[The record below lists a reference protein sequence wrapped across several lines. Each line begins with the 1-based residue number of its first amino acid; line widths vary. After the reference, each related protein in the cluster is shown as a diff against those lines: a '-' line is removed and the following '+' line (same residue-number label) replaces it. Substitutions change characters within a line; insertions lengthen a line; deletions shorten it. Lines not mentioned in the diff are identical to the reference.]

1 MKHLKAICWLLA
13 LAMVLGCS
21 CAWGEEFRY
30 EGDGFDTPEA
40 AVSCY
45 MEGLKNLD
53 FEQMLSAYAWETQ
66 AEHYSVEA
74 NMSRMQAYSPA
85 EYPRMPA
92 VNDFLKTANLEAL
105 RYSEVRM
112 IYNALEMYIMGENY
126 TNGQTVA
133 LKEEGALEEFLKNFD
148 NDRLEKLAGMSE
160 VRFLSVDEVTGGRM
174 EYERNQEYFKERTA
188 QYGAD
193 ETVNVVA
200 TADIDGGTVVCMPT
214 VARYGEKWYMVSV
227 SSMTALMLGT
237 PMNNLALL
245 LVEDMAEFGVH

>member
-1 MKHLKAICWLLA
+1 
-13 LAMVLGCS
+13 
-21 CAWGEEFRY
+21 
-30 EGDGFDTPEA
+30 
-40 AVSCY
+40 
-45 MEGLKNLD
+45 
-53 FEQMLSAYAWETQ
+53 
-66 AEHYSVEA
+66 
-74 NMSRMQAYSPA
+74 
-85 EYPRMPA
+85 MPA

-200 TADIDGGTVVCMPT
+200 AADIDGGTVVCMPT